1 MKQFIPIF
9 IAFQLSLLPAP
20 TLSAADA
27 ALPYATPQK
36 PQAGPQRS
44 SSTGETK
51 RDPKLQAIID
61 MAAGAPPEF
70 GADVM
75 IRLAES
81 KSITERAFK
90 TDLLKRAFYS
100 AEAAQQPVPRV
111 SMPGTLVDT
120 RSGYMSGAYGMKMDR
135 LSLKLRAVNAL
146 LPLDSKTA
154 RELFEQ
160 MQFPDLQPLGC
171 EEPLSYDLAFFY
183 QTLANVVR
191 DGFTAKEKLEEHHSA
206 FLMPYVRVRYH
217 AQVRPVARLLL
228 DLDLSPAQLGGLA
241 NVFAASLQRVQQDR
255 RSFTHAARSSAL
267 DAIAGLIRK
276 LDAKE
281 VSSIALVRA
290 SREYLL
296 TNFREGVC
304 LDVMRAPASKSSLPE
319 ALQYFI
325 QRFNE
330 GLGPTAAMR
339 SAKIAPI
346 SGEEMQDTHA
356 GPEANVHA
364 YWQSSPAQELLRDI
378 KKLRFGD
385 KTERL
390 SAEERTTFGWS
401 AQLADF
407 LKELES
413 WKPDADDAGDFFHQ
427 KSVLYE
433 GLIELTLAGP
443 ERSRIIDSFV
453 KFMGQNYFQRESRI
467 EWFWHVNHLL
477 AQPPGK
483 DKEEVVEAFLN
494 SRDFSLNLYA
504 NLERWAPRNTD
515 RPNR

>member
-1 MKQFIPIF
+1 MKPFIPIF

-20 TLSAADA
+20 TLSATDA
-27 ALPYATPQK
+27 ALPYATPQNS
-36 PQAGPQRS
+36 QAGQQRP
-44 SSTGETK
+44 SSTAQAK

-70 GADVM
+70 GTDVM

-100 AEAAQQPVPRV
+100 AESAQQPVPRV
-111 SMPGTLVDT
+111 SMPGSLVDT
-120 RSGYMSGAYGMKMDR
+120 RSGYMSAAYGMKMDR

-146 LPLDSKTA
+146 LPLEAKTA

-160 MQFPDLQPLGC
+160 MQFPDLQRLGC
-171 EEPLSYDLAFFY
+171 EEPLAYDLTLFY

-191 DGFTAKEKLEEHHSA
+191 DGFTAQEKLEEHHSA
-206 FLMPYVRVRYH
+206 FLMPYVRVQYH

-228 DLDLSPAQLGGLA
+228 DIHLSPAQLGGLA
-241 NVFAASLQRVQQDR
+241 NVFAASLQRVREDG
-255 RSFTHAARSSAL
+255 RSFTHATTSLAL
-267 DAIAGLIRK
+267 EAIAGLIRK
-276 LDAKE
+276 LEAKE
-281 VSSIALVRA
+281 IPSIALVQA
-290 SREYLL
+290 SREYML
-296 TNFREGVC
+296 TNFRDSVC
-304 LDVMRAPASKSSLPE
+304 LDIVRTPAPKKSVTESI
-319 ALQYFI
+319 QYFI

-339 SAKIAPI
+339 NAKIALI
-346 SGEEMQDTHA
+346 SAEELQDAHA
-356 GPEANVHA
+356 GPEAKVYA
-364 YWQSSPAQELLRDI
+364 YWQSSPAKDLLMGI

-385 KTERL
+385 RSERL
-390 SAEERTTFGWS
+390 STEERMTFAWN

-407 LKELES
+407 LKDLES
-413 WKPDADDAGDFFHQ
+413 WKPDSDDAGDFFHQ

-433 GLIELTLAGP
+433 GLIELTPAGP

-467 EWFWHVNHLL
+467 DWFWHVNHLL

-494 SRDFSLNLYA
+494 SRDLILNLYA